1 MCKNFLQ
8 QMKIDALEQ
17 LISEDV
23 NVQGQIVRDGFRTCL
38 MVFRIIAGV
47 VVGVVTRGDAV
58 YHHSSVVVVAG
69 GVRTHLNACGPLLPL
84 SRGKNCASPRWAS
97 LESTNFVLAR
107 VYGYLPWPD
116 EEPTSSMERRGR
128 HTGVAFGDDSCRCGT
143 SLSWPVQWTAP
154 RKNLH
159 LESRAD
165 PVTETRWKPEKGIEG
180 RRPAKAF
187 IKKVWR
193 RK

>member
-1 MCKNFLQ
+1 
-8 QMKIDALEQ
+8 MKIDALEQ

-84 SRGKNCASPRWAS
+84 SRRKKPCLSKVGITGVRQLCPCARVRLPP
-97 LESTNFVLAR
+97 LAR
-107 VYGYLPWPD
+107 RRTDLIHGAQRKTH
-116 EEPTSSMERRGR
+116 EGGMRGR
-128 HTGVAFGDDSCRCGT
+128 LFVAAEPHSLGWCSGQHRGRT
-143 SLSWPVQWTAP
+143 ST
-154 RKNLH
+154 
-159 LESRAD
+159 
-165 PVTETRWKPEKGIEG
+165 
-180 RRPAKAF
+180 
-187 IKKVWR
+187 
-193 RK
+193 